1 MPSRDIDICTICV
14 PCPVPVLLFVFH
26 RNTAVTRAIRVN
38 CGAAQAREGRRE
50 VPGDPGD
57 AQGGPLGPQRKKH
70 MEILLL
76 DCIILIGKVLTPKRG
91 FINGV

>member
-50 VPGDPGD
+50 GP
-57 AQGGPLGPQRKKH
+57 GGPRGSGGRPGGPTMAAKKKH
-70 MEILLL
+70 MNLLRF
-76 DCIILIGKVLTPKRG
+76 DCIILNT
-91 FINGV
+91 